1 MKQITRVLLS
11 CLLVLAVLWGTA
23 GTAYAMGVVTYD
35 GNARRFIFTPGSEES
50 PTDLFLDFK
59 DVMPGDT
66 LTEQIFIRN
75 DVSNNVKIKLYLRS
89 LGAQEDTQE
98 FLSQMKLTVEQAGES
113 ILFEAPADE
122 SGQLTDWVYLGTIYS
137 GGEITLNVKLE
148 VPITVGNEFA
158 NSIGYVDWEFMVE
171 ELPVEPTDPPPQT
184 GDTSNIYL
192 YGGLMALSFVLLVF
206 LVIFFIRRRK
216 QET

>member
-1 MKQITRVLLS
+1 MVCS
-11 CLLVLAVLWGTA
+11 V
-23 GTAYAMGVVTYD
+23 
-35 GNARRFIFTPGSEES
+35 
-50 PTDLFLDFK
+50 
-59 DVMPGDT
+59 
-66 LTEQIFIRN
+66 
-75 DVSNNVKIKLYLRS
+75 
-89 LGAQEDTQE
+89 
-98 FLSQMKLTVEQAGES
+98 
-113 ILFEAPADE
+113 
-122 SGQLTDWVYLGTIYS
+122 
-137 GGEITLNVKLE
+137 
-148 VPITVGNEFA
+148 NEFA